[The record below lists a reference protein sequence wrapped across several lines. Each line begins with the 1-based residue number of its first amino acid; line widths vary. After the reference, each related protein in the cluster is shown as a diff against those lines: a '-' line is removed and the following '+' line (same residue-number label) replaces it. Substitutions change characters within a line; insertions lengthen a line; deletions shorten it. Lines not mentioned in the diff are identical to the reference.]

1 MNLCNFIL
9 DRDKLLLLIKAQSF
23 IWLLRKKKK
32 KRRINNPQKYDR
44 LFEPNWDPEF
54 VLVSYN
60 E

>member
-1 MNLCNFIL
+1 M